1 MKKIYLLIIGL
12 LLFSSQMLW
21 AQEHFYYYQSKK
33 QPLEINTEYIF
44 LSVSII
50 SKEALAAVLP
60 IGIKINRFE
69 VDNAPQIV
77 KPVEQNNFGVRYWA
91 ELNIDRKLS
100 VAEYTNI
107 INEIKKIQGV
117 EIASPYFR
125 NKTIHKIGLSNY
137 FYVKLKNA
145 TDLVLLQEKTK
156 AAQAI
161 IIGQNK
167 FMPLWFT
174 VSCTKQSPA
183 NAMRTANTLYETRL
197 FEYAEPDL
205 MVDGMINSN
214 DTLFANQW
222 GLQNTGQNGGTVGVD
237 IRAPNAWKTSTG
249 ANVTVAVLDQGFEMN
264 HPDLQANVI
273 GTGYDAETGRAPSVV
288 RGNHGT
294 ACAGIIGAR
303 QDNTIGVSGV
313 APNCRLSSISADLGG
328 TATNNMLADG
338 INWAVNNG
346 ADVISNSWGGGSA
359 SMLINDAITNA
370 LTTGRDSLGTVV
382 VFASGNGNVN
392 GAEYPSNS
400 NADII
405 CVGAIDRCGIR
416 SGRID
421 IVPRSC
427 DPWCTGCLPGSSFGV
442 PLDVVAPGTNVA
454 TTDRQG
460 SNGYNVA
467 AGTAGD
473 YTDFG
478 GTSAAC
484 PHIAGVAALILSVN
498 PCLTQ
503 RQVGDIIERSAQ
515 KLGTYTFTAG
525 RPNGTWNNEVG
536 YGLVD
541 AEQAVLLA
549 QTSFLQNRTES
560 GTVNRSFRSIQAG
573 RQVTTTVPV
582 GNYIVPSGATVN
594 LRAVQSITLKDGC
607 SIRSGASFSARID
620 PSLACTSWTPLIK
633 KIDDAEPIVSFKNV
647 EPVNKAV
654 EVDKKDALQVYP
666 NPFTNKLTISYNNI
680 GNDKVSIEVF
690 SMAGVRVA
698 VLLQQPKNITK
709 GKYSIDWDA
718 AHIPSGVYIIVLTTD
733 TGKKIQKVVKL

>member
-21 AQEHFYYYQSKK
+21 AQEHFYYYQGKK
-33 QPLEINTEYIF
+33 QPLEINTEHIF
-44 LSVSII
+44 LSVSSI
-50 SKEALAAVLP
+50 SKEALAAALP
-60 IGIKINRFE
+60 VGIKINRFE

-77 KPVEQNNFGVRYWA
+77 QPVEQNNFGVRYWA

-107 INEIKKIQGV
+107 INELKKIQGI
-117 EIASPYFR
+117 EIASPYFQ
-125 NKTIHKIGLSNY
+125 NKGTHKIGLSNY

-145 TDLVLLQEKTK
+145 TDLVLLQEKAKT
-156 AAQAI
+156 AQAI
-161 IIGQNK
+161 IVGQNK

-183 NAMRTANTLYETRL
+183 NAMRTANTLYETQL

-205 MVDGMINSN
+205 MVDDIVNSN
-214 DTLFANQW
+214 DPLFPDQW

-237 IRAPNAWKTSTG
+237 IKAPNAWKISTG
-249 ANVTVAVLDQGFEMN
+249 ANVTVAVLDQGIEMD
-264 HPDLQANVI
+264 HPDLQANII
-273 GTGYDAETGRAPSVV
+273 GTGFDTENGTTPSVV
-288 RGNHGT
+288 RGDHGT

-303 QDNTIGVSGV
+303 QDNTTGISGV
-313 APNCRLSSISADLGG
+313 APNCGLMSISNSLA
-328 TATNNMLADG
+328 ATTVSRQRRADG

-346 ADVISNSWGGGSA
+346 AAIISSSWGSA
-359 SMLINDAITNA
+359 ITITLIDDAITNA
-370 LTTGRDSLGTVV
+370 IRNGRGGLGTVV
-382 VFASGNGNVN
+382 VFASGNDNGTVN
-392 GAEYPSNS
+392 YPANS

-405 CVGAIDRCGIR
+405 AVGAMSPCGQR
-416 SGRID
+416 KS
-421 IVPRSC
+421 PTSC
-427 DPWCTGCLPGSSFGV
+427 DGETRWGSNFGAE
-442 PLDVVAPGTNVA
+442 LDIVAPGVLIP

-460 SNGYNVA
+460 ANGYNTA
-467 AGTAGD
+467 TGTGGD
-473 YTDFG
+473 YYNIFN

-484 PHIAGVAALILSVN
+484 PHIAGVAALILSAN

-515 KLGTYTFTAG
+515 KLGTYTFTSTAG

-536 YGLVD
+536 YGLVN

-549 QTSFLQNRTES
+549 QNLYLQNRTET
-560 GTVNRSFRSIQAG
+560 GVVNRSYQSVLAG
-573 RQVTTTVPV
+573 KQVTTTVPV

-594 LRAVQSITLKDGC
+594 LKAVQSITLKDGC
-607 SIRSGASFSARID
+607 NLREGASFTARID

-633 KIDDAEPIVSFKNV
+633 KIDEAEPIISFKNV

-698 VLLQQPKNITK
+698 VLQQPKTTTK
-709 GKYSIDWDA
+709 GNHSIDWDA

-733 TGKKIQKVVKL
+733 AGKKIQKVVKL